1 MAKHSNSPGI
11 GRGPIPRIDSADDFD
26 FESVRRKLGD
36 TFEPQPVPELPPSD
50 PDLDRTVAELRRLRD
65 AVGALANSEV
75 ELGDVADRLGEVA
88 DMLEPRVPDPATR
101 LENVW
106 RGWGTRRSN
115 PVGGPENPLAP
126 PVDFMACDDGSV
138 RAEVTLGPVYQGPPG
153 CVHGGVSALIIDHMM
168 GLANHWGGRYGM
180 TAHYEIDYQSPTPLL
195 EPLGFRSWVHEV
207 DGRKTWTKATIHA
220 GDRLCVEAMG
230 LFLEAS
236 VPVPGQPGKKSIKG
250 DVG

>member
-1 MAKHSNSPGI
+1 
-11 GRGPIPRIDSADDFD
+11 
-26 FESVRRKLGD
+26 
-36 TFEPQPVPELPPSD
+36 
-50 PDLDRTVAELRRLRD
+50 
-65 AVGALANSEV
+65 
-75 ELGDVADRLGEVA
+75 
-88 DMLEPRVPDPATR
+88 MLEPRVPDPATR

-115 PVGGPENPLAP
+115 PVGGPENLLAP

-180 TAHYEIDYQSPTPLL
+180 TAHYEIDYRSPTPLL